1 MRLLVA
7 CVAFGTLACSPSTG
21 AHGVRHV
28 VLISCDTLRAD
39 ALGVY
44 VDREHDRLAEWGAP
58 PAEERAPR
66 IDAFAREG
74 IVFEN
79 ATTAAPTTL
88 ASHTSLFSGLW
99 PNAHGVARNGFEV
112 RPEVE
117 TLAERLAARGFVTA
131 GFAGSFALDR
141 RFGIAQGFAHWD
153 QEFDLL
159 LDGRAHEQNERRA
172 STVTDAVLR
181 HLDATTDD
189 DPQRFLFVHYFDA
202 HAAYAPPDR
211 PVDSIDGREV
221 TGSIDDLRAAVAEHQ
236 RNLVAP
242 RGLDATIVQGLDA
255 RWLGSVPVA
264 NELDRA
270 LVSRYAAEV
279 RYLDG
284 EVGRLLDGLA
294 ERGILEDALVIL
306 VADHGETLLDHCDV
320 YNHGLAVYQSTV
332 HVPLIVRFPDGSGA
346 GRRVATGVSNVDV
359 LPTVVEL
366 LDLASPARIDG
377 VSLVPALE
385 GRPFVRSPVFS
396 CATQPPSVEGGAW
409 LNFAKAQCVRDGD
422 FKLIE
427 TPYLGRR
434 ELYDVAADPFETR
447 DLINA
452 TDARVVEAEQ
462 ALSKALDAW
471 RAGAKPLPST
481 FDRSQTEEAERRLR
495 ELGYAGR

>member
-1 MRLLVA
+1 MRRIVA
-7 CVAFGTLACSPSTG
+7 VSLCALAACSPPSG

-44 VDREHDRLAEWGAP
+44 AGERDRLAEWGAP
-58 PAEERAPR
+58 PAAARTPR
-66 IDAFAREG
+66 IDRLAREG

-112 RPEVE
+112 RPEIE
-117 TLAERLAARGFVTA
+117 TLAERLAARGFDTA

-153 QEFDLL
+153 QELDLL
-159 LDGRAHEQNERRA
+159 IDGRAHEQNERRA
-172 STVTDAVLR
+172 SKVTDAVLGY
-181 HLDATTDD
+181 LDASSASR
-189 DPQRFLFVHYFDA
+189 RFLFVHYFDA
-202 HAAYAPPDR
+202 HAAYDPPER
-211 PVDSIDGREV
+211 AIDSVAGRAV

-236 RNLVAP
+236 QTMGAP

-255 RWLGSVPVA
+255 RWLGSEPVA
-264 NELDRA
+264 GELDRA
-270 LVSRYAAEV
+270 LVARYAGEV
-279 RYLDG
+279 SYVDR

-294 ERGILEDALVIL
+294 ARGILKDAMVIL

-320 YNHGLAVYQSTV
+320 FNHGLAVYQSTV
-332 HVPLIVRFPDGSGA
+332 HVPLLVRLPDGSGA
-346 GRRVATGVSNVDV
+346 GCRVATGVSNVDV

-366 LDLASPARIDG
+366 ADLAATTRVDG

-385 GRPFVRSPVFS
+385 GRAFARGPVFS
-396 CATQPPSVEGGAW
+396 SATQPPSVEGQGGAW

-434 ELYDVAADPFETR
+434 ELYDLAVDPFELR
-447 DLINA
+447 DLINS
-452 TDARVVEAEQ
+452 TDPRFVAAEK
-462 ALSKALDAW
+462 ALSGALSAW
-471 RAGAKPLPST
+471 RAGSQPLPSK
-481 FDRSQTEEAERRLR
+481 FDRSQTDEAERRLK